1 MRPQPSPNEKSRNLA
16 AERASLLPDSLKN
29 RDNEESNGNR
39 RSRGLGAV
47 LVARL
52 VELRTEGIKIMDANP
67 KQLVGKLIDELAH
80 QRDELKLKLHL
91 GSVEAKEQLGKLEER
106 LFQLRQRHVAAI
118 EALDETSAEVW
129 DALKLLGSEIQVGF
143 DRIWKSL

>member
-1 MRPQPSPNEKSRNLA
+1 
-16 AERASLLPDSLKN
+16 
-29 RDNEESNGNR
+29 
-39 RSRGLGAV
+39 
-47 LVARL
+47 
-52 VELRTEGIKIMDANP
+52 MDANS

-91 GSVEAKEQLGKLEER
+91 GSVEAKQQLGKLEEQ

-118 EALDETSAEVW
+118 EAIDETSAEVW